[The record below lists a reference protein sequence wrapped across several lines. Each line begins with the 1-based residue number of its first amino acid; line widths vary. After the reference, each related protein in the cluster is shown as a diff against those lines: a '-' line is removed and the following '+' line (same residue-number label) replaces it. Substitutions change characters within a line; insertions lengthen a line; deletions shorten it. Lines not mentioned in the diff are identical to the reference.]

1 MWQKLY
7 DSPFNQPLAGWV
19 LTAATLLWL
28 TRQRKGWLRT
38 VLSLFAV
45 QLCLDNFLTGAWNP
59 LPSSSPLN
67 QPLAIA
73 FVIAGDWR
81 FFLLA
86 ERFGAPQRPHWRP
99 WLVSLG
105 FALFVPVA
113 QGAAIAILP
122 QAFPTPRHTFLA
134 YELLFLLLA
143 VVWRA
148 VVLPRRVAGVSEAT
162 RNWIYDL
169 AQFEIVQ
176 YALWPLADIL
186 ILAGT
191 DAGRDAGFA
200 LRLVPNTLYYG
211 VFLAFAA
218 WRAPAEAW
226 EN

>member
-1 MWQKLY
+1 MAAA
-7 DSPFNQPLAGWV
+7 SVRLASQ
-19 LTAATLLWL
+19 LFED
-28 TRQRKGWLRT
+28 LRT
-38 VLSLFAV
+38 IKVLFVGAGEMIELCATHFA
-45 QLCLDNFLTGAWNP
+45 AKNP
-59 LPSSSPLN
+59 KSI
-67 QPLAIA
+67 AIA
-73 FVIAGDWR
+73 NRTFERGEK
-81 FFLLA
+81 LA